1 VKTLFIL
8 LLCAVPLSAQNA
20 QLRALSTT
28 IMAMREDP
36 NASRPTRGA
45 TPQLTTAKHQLRD
58 WIETLLTRFPENG
71 NDADLSNQ
79 IHNGLRDAKLF
90 CTDYNLE
97 CYPSNRGFVDESVV
111 GRDRGFLIIQT
122 AIGIFCGYDYS
133 AYIYR
138 WTGNGWRRIFAAEQT
153 TYTERGYRPQ
163 MLHSIHVSEPDAA
176 GNRMILTLGS
186 QPGCAAAYQPAYFR
200 VFPMNAR
207 FEVQRPVLDGSEL
220 IFVAS
225 EPPITGRILPDD
237 LMVEFDAGGT
247 GYGEPHKAVRHF
259 ELRNGRATQVD
270 PIAPT
275 PRDFVEEWISMA
287 WSQGAKYSESP
298 ALQQWHV
305 KVHRDD
311 AQGDFPDPAM
321 RCTNGTGLWQIG
333 TRFHEGPK
341 TYYRVRFKE
350 PYTFTMVDVSDRPFS
365 DCTVVDP
372 KGDEHLPLPTIN

>member
-1 VKTLFIL
+1 
-8 LLCAVPLSAQNA
+8 
-20 QLRALSTT
+20 
-28 IMAMREDP
+28 MAMREEP

-45 TPQLTTAKHQLRD
+45 TPELTTAKHQHRD
-58 WIETLLTRFPENG
+58 WIESLLTKFPQNG
-71 NDADLSNQ
+71 DEASLSQQ

-97 CYPSNRGFVDESVV
+97 CYPSNRGFVDEAVV
-111 GRDRGFLIIQT
+111 SSDRGFLIIQT

-133 AYIYR
+133 AYVYR
-138 WTGNGWRRIFAAEQT
+138 WTESGWRRFFETEQT
-153 TYTERGYRPQ
+153 TYTEDDYKPQ
-163 MLHSIHVSEPDAA
+163 MLHSIHISEPDGA

-207 FEVQRPVLDGSEL
+207 FEVQRPVLEGSEL

-225 EPPITGRILPDD
+225 EPPIIGRIQPDD

-247 GYGEPHKAVRHF
+247 AYGEPHKAVRHF

-275 PRDFVEEWISMA
+275 ARDFVEEWIGMTWDKS
-287 WSQGAKYSESP
+287 AKYSESP
-298 ALQQWHV
+298 ALQQWHM

-311 AQGDFPDPAM
+311 GMGDFPDPAV
-321 RCTNGTGLWQIG
+321 RCTNGTWAIG
-333 TRFHEGPK
+333 THLHEGPK

-350 PYTFTMVDVSDRPFS
+350 PLSFTMVEVSDKPLP
-365 DCTVVDP
+365 DCSIPDP
-372 KGDEHLPLPTIN
+372 KGDEHLKLF